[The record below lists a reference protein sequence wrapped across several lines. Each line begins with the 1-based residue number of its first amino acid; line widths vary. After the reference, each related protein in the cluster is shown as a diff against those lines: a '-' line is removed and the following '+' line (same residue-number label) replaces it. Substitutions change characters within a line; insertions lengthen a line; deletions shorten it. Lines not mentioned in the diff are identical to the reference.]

1 MTVITVTNNSD
12 YGSGTL
18 RQAVLDAQSGDTI
31 KFDSSLSNQ
40 KITLSSGLWL
50 NKSLTF
56 DGADAPN
63 LTISGGNTS
72 NIFWMGGVDASLE
85 LNVKNLTLADSYYE
99 AAAGGAIYA
108 QDNS

>member
-1 MTVITVTNNSD
+1 MTVITVTNSAD
-12 YGSGTL
+12 QGSGSL
-18 RQAVLDAQSGDTI
+18 RQAVYDAQSGDTI

-63 LTISGGNTS
+63 LTVSGGNKT
-72 NIFWMGGVDASLE
+72 NIFWMGGVDE
-85 LNVKNLTLADSYYE
+85 KLNLTVKNLTLADSYYDAE
-99 AAAGGAIYA
+99 ALVTT
-108 QDNS
+108 